1 MFQHPLIFLFQVVC
15 KIFPTF
21 FNLLMKD
28 HADQGSTI
36 FDPSASLA
44 LKPQDSSDESMDL
57 VLHHYLCYNSLNR
70 TFTRIGIKVK
80 EKSCM
85 SHFSLLE
92 FQKALSSN
100 GQLRK

>member
-21 FNLLMKD
+21 FNLLLRD
-28 HADQGSTI
+28 HADQGRTI
-36 FDPSASLA
+36 FDPSHSLA
-44 LKPQDSSDESMDL
+44 LKPQGSSDESINL
-57 VLHHYLCYNSLNR
+57 ILHHYLCYNSLNR
-70 TFTRIGIKVK
+70 TFPRIGIKVK
-80 EKSCM
+80 EKSCVC
-85 SHFSLLE
+85 HFHLVE